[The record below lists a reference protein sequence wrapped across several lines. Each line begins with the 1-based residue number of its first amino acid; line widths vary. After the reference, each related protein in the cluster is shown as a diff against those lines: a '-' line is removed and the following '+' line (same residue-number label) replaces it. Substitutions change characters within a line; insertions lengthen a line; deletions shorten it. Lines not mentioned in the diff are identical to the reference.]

1 MYKFRKTVATTW
13 IGTSVTT
20 VETNLTWPSIYK
32 PEGTTIMTDGLIRSR
47 VTESDDDNHE
57 LGRWTFITLQGR
69 DGRKLTLISVYKV
82 CSTPIDHTKTNTI
95 LTQ

>member
-20 VETNLTWPSIYK
+20 VETNLTWLSIYK
-32 PEGTTIMTDGLIRSR
+32 LEGTTIMTDGLIRSR
-47 VTESDDDNHE
+47 VTESDDNNYE

-69 DGRKLTLISVYKV
+69 DGRKLTLISV
-82 CSTPIDHTKTNTI
+82 
-95 LTQ
+95 